1 MYFDEQGSPWIIS
14 GVNQYR
20 LSDDLTTV
28 VESHENIISAEQF
41 TDDLGE
47 TPTGF
52 EGSQIISKVGDYSI
66 LQRFTGAKTVV
77 R

>member
-1 MYFDEQGSPWIIS
+1 MSKGVLGLSPASTNI
-14 GVNQYR
+14 

-52 EGSQIISKVGDYSI
+52 EGSQTFKSVIISI

-77 R
+77 W